1 MFTEGSHSGNRDFP
15 VSKLHLGVQGI
26 QGYKNYRETLG
37 RKSSRG
43 LRTFQIAI
51 SYDHI
56 CIFLL
61 DKHIT
66 FL

>member
-1 MFTEGSHSGNRDFP
+1 MFTEGSHLDNRDFP

-26 QGYKNYRETLG
+26 QGYKSYRETLG
-37 RKSSRG
+37 GKSSWG

-56 CIFLL
+56 CIFLS